1 MTTLSHPASIR
12 SSPALRYSVS
22 TLVGVAMTCAIFLL
36 MYRLI
41 GSGPL
46 KVKTEDLYATVDI
59 YPPEAPPPP
68 KPQTKQPEPESQRK
82 TVLEPEMS
90 PLALG
95 VSTASTTLDLPAAPV
110 MDAPPAMDDIALNS
124 GSGNILGNGTGTG
137 DLPKTWTPPGD
148 DKLAKKIAE
157 ADAKGANG
165 YREVLPN
172 STRQPNIPEYAW
184 KNKID
189 GWVLVTFTVNTK
201 GEVEN
206 VRVLD
211 AQPRG
216 VFEDNVIASVSHWIY
231 DPADFHGRKV
241 KAQLTQRI
249 ELFYKD
255 YPRNNR
261 QIQ

>member
-1 MTTLSHPASIR
+1 MTTLSHPASLR
-12 SSPALRYSVS
+12 SSPSLRYTVS
-22 TLVGVAMTCAIFLL
+22 TLVGVTMTCAIFLL

-59 YPPEAPPPP
+59 YQPEAPPPP
-68 KPQTKQPEPESQRK
+68 KPQTKQSEPEPQHK
-82 TVLEPEMS
+82 MVLEPEMS
-90 PLALG
+90 LLAL
-95 VSTASTTLDLPAAPV
+95 SMPASTTLDLPSAPV
-110 MDAPPAMDDIALNS
+110 MDAPPSMDDIALNS
-124 GSGNILGNGTGTG
+124 GTGNRLSNGAGTG

-189 GWVLVTFTVNTK
+189 GWVLVAFTVNTK

-216 VFEDNVIASVSHWIY
+216 VFEDNVIASVKNWIY
-231 DPADFHGRKV
+231 DPADFNGKKV